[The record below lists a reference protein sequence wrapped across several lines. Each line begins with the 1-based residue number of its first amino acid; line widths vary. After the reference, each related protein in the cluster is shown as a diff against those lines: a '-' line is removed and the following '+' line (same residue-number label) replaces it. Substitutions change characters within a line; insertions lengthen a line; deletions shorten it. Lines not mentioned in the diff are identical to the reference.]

1 MAPNPE
7 DNLRVPEPNP
17 TVAQA
22 MRPRLPSCTLR
33 TPVMEVARK
42 MQEDGVEHVVVAS
55 AGSDLIA
62 GSVSELD
69 LLRAVIEGKTE
80 AMASDVMTME
90 PPATISAQERLAAA
104 VARMDA
110 EGIDFFVVI
119 DGSPSRPVGL
129 LSHGELA
136 AYLARG

>member
-1 MAPNPE
+1 
-7 DNLRVPEPNP
+7 
-17 TVAQA
+17 
-22 MRPRLPSCTLR
+22 
-33 TPVMEVARK
+33 MEVARK
-42 MQEDGVEHVVVAS
+42 MQEDGVGQVVVAS

-69 LLRAVIEGKTE
+69 LLRAVVEGNTE

-90 PPATISAQERLAAA
+90 APPTISAQEPLAIA
-104 VARMDA
+104 VARMDS
-110 EGIDFFVVI
+110 EHINFFVVV

-129 LSHGELA
+129 LSHTELA

>member
-1 MAPNPE
+1 
-7 DNLRVPEPNP
+7 
-17 TVAQA
+17 
-22 MRPRLPSCTLR
+22 
-33 TPVMEVARK
+33 MEVARK

-69 LLRAVIEGKTE
+69 LLRAVIDGKTE

-90 PPATISAQERLAAA
+90 APATISAQEPLAAA
-104 VARMDA
+104 VARMDS
-110 EGIDFFVVI
+110 ERIEFFVVV

-129 LSHGELA
+129 LSHAELA

>member
-1 MAPNPE
+1 MFCS
-7 DNLRVPEPNP
+7 RR
-17 TVAQA
+17 Q
-22 MRPRLPSCTLR
+22 
-33 TPVMEVARK
+33 
-42 MQEDGVEHVVVAS
+42 
-55 AGSDLIA
+55 AGSDLIV

-90 PPATISAQERLAAA
+90 TPATILAQEPLATA

-110 EGIDFFVVI
+110 EGIDFFVVT

-129 LSHGELA
+129 LSHAELA

>member
-1 MAPNPE
+1 
-7 DNLRVPEPNP
+7 
-17 TVAQA
+17 

-33 TPVMEVARK
+33 SPVMEVARK
-42 MQEDGVEHVVVAS
+42 MQEDGVEHLVVAS

-90 PPATISAQERLAAA
+90 APTISAQEPLAAA
-104 VARMDA
+104 VARMAA
-110 EGIDFFVVI
+110 ERIDFFVVV

-129 LSHGELA
+129 LSHAELA